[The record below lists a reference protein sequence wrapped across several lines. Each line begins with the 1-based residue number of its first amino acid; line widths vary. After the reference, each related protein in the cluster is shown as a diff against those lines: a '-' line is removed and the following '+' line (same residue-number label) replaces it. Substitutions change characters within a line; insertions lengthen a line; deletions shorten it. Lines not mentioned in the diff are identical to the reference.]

1 MIPRTL
7 MSRRWSGRCAATA
20 ALAVATLSLPV
31 AMVSLPV
38 GTVPVGFGP
47 GPLPAANAEPGD
59 HPIAL
64 QSLGLGKSLQFPGR
78 EHEVTLTLPLLPG
91 LAPTAITGTV
101 QLPPTLARGTL
112 EARSDQRLLDR
123 VGLPQDPR
131 APIRIS
137 LAGAKLQ
144 GSAVSVALTS
154 ALLPEA
160 GICPEDWQGQPLTLT
175 DAAVIYSGEEAQPT
189 TVAEFLPPVLN
200 KLTVYTP
207 ATPSTTESAAVLSLT
222 TAVTARYANA
232 PVTVDIRPIAS
243 GATPPDHPPA
253 FLERQIVVRE
263 DADAGVR
270 LTAGAAP
277 VVTVS
282 GDAKALP
289 TQMRL
294 LTSDLAKAALG
305 TSATALGLPAAP
317 QLAPE
322 TTTLAELGQNRLS
335 ATAIGYV
342 RIDFA
347 VDMTRLGRS
356 SKNVRI
362 NLYGNHTPL
371 PDTLNGQLAVTVG
384 DRQLAAW
391 PVTSSGHFDQWVDIP
406 NALLTRFTT
415 VSVTLQQAGLT
426 HGCGLEQPVTL
437 TIDPDGV
444 VRSDPATPPV
454 PGGLGAVP
462 QALLPRVQIGLKTP
476 GFADTVRAAQ
486 VLIAVQRL
494 TSVPL
499 RPELVSFDDA
509 VRSTLPAVLIA
520 ADGDVPQSITLPLSR
535 SGETLTVYGDDAEL
549 ETKIDLRP
557 PLNFGSLQATWT
569 GKRVVVVATS
579 TAAPQNLDRLLT
591 WLIADPDR
599 SFRLAGPVLLQVGD
613 RDPELFD
620 PLAGSPEAEAA
631 AKVTDTEIPLARRIA
646 LAGGIALAVGALGAI
661 AILLQR
667 RRSR

>member
-1 MIPRTL
+1 MISRTF

-20 ALAVATLSLPV
+20 VLAVATLSLPV
-31 AMVSLPV
+31 GMLSAPAGLLS
-38 GTVPVGFGP
+38 PVGFGR
-47 GPLPAANAEPGD
+47 LPVAHAEPGD

-101 QLPPTLARGTL
+101 QAPPTLARGSI

-144 GSAVSVALTS
+144 GAAVSVALTS
-154 ALLPEA
+154 ALLPDA

-175 DAAVIYSGEEAQPT
+175 DAAVIYSGEEAQPS

-200 KLTVYTP
+200 RLTVYTP
-207 ATPSTTESAAVLSLT
+207 AQPSTTESSAVLSLT
-222 TAVTARYANA
+222 TAVTARYANQ
-232 PVTVDIRPIAS
+232 PVAVDIRPIAS

-263 DADAGVR
+263 AADAGLR
-270 LTAGAAP
+270 LTTGPAP
-277 VVTVS
+277 LLTVS

-322 TTTLAELGQNRLS
+322 TTTLAALGQNRLS

-342 RIDFA
+342 RIDFT
-347 VDMTRLGRS
+347 VDMTRLGRPS
-356 SKNVRI
+356 RNVRI

-391 PVTSSGHFDQWVDIP
+391 PVTSSGHFDGWVDIP

-437 TIDPDGV
+437 TIDPDGAV
-444 VRSDPATPPV
+444 QSDTATPPV

-462 QALLPRVQIGLKTP
+462 QGLLPRVQIGMKTP

-569 GKRVVVVATS
+569 GKRTVVVATS
-579 TAAPQNLDRLLT
+579 TQSPEHLDRLLT
-591 WLIADPDR
+591 WLVADPDR
-599 SFRLAGPVLLQVGD
+599 SFRLSGPTLLQVGD
-613 RDPELFD
+613 REPELFD
-620 PLAGSPEAEAA
+620 PAVNLAAEIAANGSGNSP
-631 AKVTDTEIPLARRIA
+631 IPLARRLALGGGVA
-646 LAGGIALAVGALGAI
+646 LAAGLLAAVV
-661 AILLQR
+661 ILLPR
-667 RRSR
+667 RRRR